1 MSMKAGE
8 YASSTLTCICI
19 LGGAWNGL
27 GIHGF
32 EGVYDDY
39 GGLRAFDD
47 FVDAFRWVVD
57 TYPYICYDSLRDMV
71 VTVTDDSGYGSDD
84 PDCALL
90 TMRMP
95 DPETLRA
102 CYDEHRVR
110 MERAAD

>member
-1 MSMKAGE
+1 MPARFRVECLLALPQNGRSICVE
-8 YASSTLTCICI
+8 YA
-19 LGGAWNGL
+19 
-27 GIHGF
+27 
-32 EGVYDDY
+32 
-39 GGLRAFDD
+39 
-47 FVDAFRWVVD
+47 VDAFRWVVD